1 VTDTTYSETVANA
14 TNLFAPTPLSDA
26 LDFYAKHGAAL
37 FPVPRGQKAP
47 FGIISSFKH
56 DHSQDREQWRR
67 WAMDHFSCNFG
78 VVAYASGWI
87 ICDIDT
93 SGGEAGA
100 AEARALWAELCA
112 SWGLPEPLPFH
123 VESQSGGFHV
133 YFVVPAGVDA
143 SNLRQPDAIKGRINV
158 RCVGYT
164 LTAGSQFEG
173 RPYRL
178 LTDAPPHPAPGAL
191 IKHCTRSAPRKID
204 GASLPGA
211 HDEGDVAALLNW
223 MAEKA
228 MFADY
233 EDWLAAGMALKTS
246 FGSDG
251 FFLWDL
257 THDGSVSP
265 GQATTKWESF
275 SSGPVGDSVTIASL
289 MKKAHAA
296 GWTGSIRK
304 STSVMFQGVAQLA
317 AAPSIVPEL
326 PPLPYSNGEEE
337 APKPTAKLIQSSGE
351 FVANFVAPSFLIDGV
366 IQKQNV
372 YALTAAP
379 GTGKT
384 AIAMRIAAHVALG
397 RKLGDRDVERG
408 RVLYFAAE
416 NYVDVQARLI
426 AMAEHCG
433 FDVNAIEIYFVAGT
447 SKLSEIAVRI
457 TAEAQALGD
466 LTLVIVDTSAATFEG
481 SDENSNVDGLVHA
494 KRMRSLTELRGKPT
508 VLVLCHPV
516 KSATNDNLLPRGGS
530 AFFGEIDGN
539 LCARKNDSAVE
550 LHWFGK
556 IRGMDFAP
564 IAFRLDTVVADRL
577 KDARGR
583 KMPTVLATPIDDAS
597 KQVLAAT
604 ERSDQD
610 RVLRAISERP
620 GESSNEIAKRLGWAM
635 RDGKPYGVRVRRAAE
650 RMAGDGLLT
659 KHRGEWV
666 LSARGEKELNNLDRK
681 IAVPSGT
688 SAVPLLPPFPPRNAH

>member
-1 VTDTTYSETVANA
+1 MY
-14 TNLFAPTPLSDA
+14 TNNTLASTPLSDA
-26 LDFYAKHGAAL
+26 LDYYAAHGAAL
-37 FPVPRGQKAP
+37 FPIPAGQKTP
-47 FGIISSFKH
+47 FGIVSSFKH
-56 DHSQDREQWRR
+56 DHGSDPKQWAR
-67 WAMDHFSCNFG
+67 WAAEDPGCNFG
-78 VVAYASGWI
+78 VVAFASGWI

-93 SGGEAGA
+93 SGGEAGR
-100 AEARALWAELCA
+100 AEARALWNELCA
-112 SWGLPEPLPFH
+112 SWDLEDPLDFH
-123 VESQSGGFHV
+123 VESQSGGWHC
-133 YFVVPAGVDA
+133 YLTVPSGVDA
-143 SNLRQPDAIKGRINV
+143 ASLRQPDAIKGRINI

-164 LTAGSQFEG
+164 IAAGSQFEG
-173 RPYRL
+173 RPYIL
-178 LTDAPPHPAPGAL
+178 LSDAPPHPAPDAL
-191 IKHCTRSAPRKID
+191 IKHCTRAPARPL
-204 GASLPGA
+204 SNSVPGNL
-211 HDEGDVAALLNW
+211 DNGDVAAMLRW
-223 MAEKA
+223 MAEKE
-228 MFADY
+228 MFASY
-233 EDWLAAGMALKTS
+233 EDWFQAGMALKIY
-246 FGSDG
+246 GDDG
-251 FFLWDL
+251 ALWDL
-257 THDGSVSP
+257 THDGSVTPS
-265 GQATTKWESF
+265 QAASKFESF
-275 SSGPVGDSVTIASL
+275 ASEPTADSVTIKSL
-289 MKKAHAA
+289 MKRAHDA
-296 GWTGSIRK
+296 GWTGSLRL
-304 STSVMFQGVAQLA
+304 STQAMFQGVAQLA
-317 AAPSIVPEL
+317 VSPSIVP
-326 PPLPYSNGEEE
+326 PLPYT
-337 APKPTAKLIQSSGE
+337 APKQPNKLIQSSGE

-384 AIAMRIAAHVALG
+384 AIAMRISAHVALG

-447 SKLSEIAVRI
+447 SKLSEIADRV

-466 LTLVIVDTSAATFEG
+466 LALVIVDTSAATFEG

-583 KMPTVLATPIDDAS
+583 KMPTVLATPIDEAS
-597 KQVLAAT
+597 KQVMAAT

-610 RVLRAISERP
+610 RVLRAIFERP
-620 GESSNEIAKRLGWAM
+620 GESSNEIAKHLGWAM

-659 KHRGEWV
+659 KHRGEWI
-666 LSARGEKELNNLDRK
+666 LAARGEKELNNLDRK

-688 SAVPLLPPFPPRNAH
+688 SAVPVLPPFPSRNAH

>member
-1 VTDTTYSETVANA
+1 MHLDLDLAERASVAVTFEAVSSLV
-14 TNLFAPTPLSDA
+14 
-26 LDFYAKHGAAL
+26 DFYQANPNTIGFSPPLMLGRDIRRQLGDGMGFPIWSELMLQFDDPLTKEELLPGDTRTPITMEQYQAKLVEEWADHGQGA
-37 FPVPRGQKAP
+37 PRAYEMLLV
-47 FGIISSFKH
+47 
-56 DHSQDREQWRR
+56 DAMARAREQGWKIGNEVFVLDDAPAVRAATEAILDDLARR
-67 WAMDHFSCNFG
+67 
-78 VVAYASGWI
+78 SGAKRAAV
-87 ICDIDT
+87 
-93 SGGEAGA
+93 EADRSA
-100 AEARALWAELCA
+100 AELREDEASFARIEAL
-112 SWGLPEPLPFH
+112 
-123 VESQSGGFHV
+123 
-133 YFVVPAGVDA
+133 Y
-143 SNLRQPDAIKGRINV
+143 
-158 RCVGYT
+158 
-164 LTAGSQFEG
+164 
-173 RPYRL
+173 
-178 LTDAPPHPAPGAL
+178 
-191 IKHCTRSAPRKID
+191 
-204 GASLPGA
+204 
-211 HDEGDVAALLNW
+211 
-223 MAEKA
+223 
-228 MFADY
+228 
-233 EDWLAAGMALKTS
+233 
-246 FGSDG
+246 
-251 FFLWDL
+251 
-257 THDGSVSP
+257 
-265 GQATTKWESF
+265 
-275 SSGPVGDSVTIASL
+275 GP
-289 MKKAHAA
+289 
-296 GWTGSIRK
+296 
-304 STSVMFQGVAQLA
+304 Q
-317 AAPSIVPEL
+317 L
-326 PPLPYSNGEEE
+326 PPLPTGTPMPAPYLQAVPA
-337 APKPTAKLIQSSGE
+337 APKQPNKLIQSSRE

-384 AIAMRIAAHVALG
+384 AIAMRISAHVALG

-447 SKLSEIAVRI
+447 SKLSEIADRV

-466 LTLVIVDTSAATFEG
+466 LALVIVDTSAATFEG

-516 KSATNDNLLPRGGS
+516 KSATTDNLLPRGGS

-550 LHWFGK
+550 MHWFGK

-564 IAFRLDTVVADRL
+564 IAFRLDTVVADSL

-597 KQVLAAT
+597 KQVMAAT

-610 RVLRAISERP
+610 RVLRAIFERP
-620 GESSNEIAKRLGWAM
+620 GESSNEIAKHLAWAM

-650 RMAGDGLLT
+650 RMAGDGLLM

-681 IAVPSGT
+681 TAVPSGT
-688 SAVPLLPPFPPRNAH
+688 SAVPVLPPLPSRNAH

>member
-1 VTDTTYSETVANA
+1 LY
-14 TNLFAPTPLSDA
+14 TNNTAASTPISTA
-26 LDFYAKHGAAL
+26 LDYYAKHCAAL
-37 FPVPRGQKAP
+37 FPVPGGQKAP

-56 DHSQDREQWRR
+56 DHSRDRKQWQK
-67 WAMDHFSCNFG
+67 WFLENPGCGFG
-78 VVAYASGWI
+78 VVAFASNWI

-93 SGGEAGA
+93 SGGEAGK

-112 SWGLPEPLPFH
+112 SWGLPGPLDFH

-133 YFVVPAGVDA
+133 YFAVPTGVDA
-143 SNLRQPDAIKGRINV
+143 SQLRQPDAIKGRINV

-178 LTDAPPHPAPGAL
+178 LTDAPPHLAPDAL
-191 IKHCTRSAPRKID
+191 IKHCSRPAPRKID
-204 GASLPGA
+204 GASLAGA
-211 HDEGDVAALLNW
+211 HDAGDVTALLEW
-223 MAEKA
+223 MAGKG
-228 MFADY
+228 MFETY
-233 EDWLAAGMALKTS
+233 EDWIAAGMALKAS

-251 FFLWDL
+251 ESLWEL

-265 GQATTKWESF
+265 GLAASKWESF
-275 SSGPVGDSVTIASL
+275 TGSAVTLLSL
-289 MKKAHAA
+289 LKRAKDA
-296 GWTGSIRK
+296 GWVGTVRK
-304 STSVMFQGVAQLA
+304 STEAMFQGVAQIA
-317 AAPSIVPEL
+317 AAGAPLL
-326 PPLPYSNGEEE
+326 PPLPYGPSPSLVP
-337 APKPTAKLIQSSGE
+337 AVPTKLIQSSRE

-384 AIAMRIAAHVALG
+384 AVALRISAHVALG

-433 FDVNAIEIYFVAGT
+433 FDVNTIEIYFVAGT
-447 SKLSEIAVRI
+447 SKLSEIADRV

-466 LTLVIVDTSAATFEG
+466 LALVIVDTSAATFEG

-564 IAFRLDTVVADRL
+564 IAFRLDTVVAERL

-597 KQVLAAT
+597 KQVMAAT

-610 RVLRAISERP
+610 RVLRAISDQP

-650 RMAGDGLLT
+650 RMAGDGLLV
-659 KHRGEWV
+659 KHRGEWI

-681 IAVPSGT
+681 IAVPTGT
-688 SAVPLLPPFPPRNAH
+688 SAVPVVLPFPVRNPH